1 MVARRKKG
9 SMPTPFGDA
18 VAATPRKPRKLH
30 TFPAG
35 EKASE
40 IIRFLGSEISWEI
53 LKSGDKWYVIAA
65 HHGETDD
72 DCFKVERANYVL
84 DLAVEYVGKHLW
96 KNGPKWIRTWDSRER
111 A

>member
-1 MVARRKKG
+1 MG
-9 SMPTPFGDA
+9 
-18 VAATPRKPRKLH
+18 KPRKLYE
-30 TFPAG
+30 FPAG

-53 LKSGDKWYVIAA
+53 LKSGDKWYVIAS

-72 DCFKVERANYVL
+72 DCFKVERANYSL
-84 DLAVEYVGKHLW
+84 DLAVEYVGKQLW
-96 KNGPKWIRTWDSRER
+96 RHGPKWIRVWDDRER